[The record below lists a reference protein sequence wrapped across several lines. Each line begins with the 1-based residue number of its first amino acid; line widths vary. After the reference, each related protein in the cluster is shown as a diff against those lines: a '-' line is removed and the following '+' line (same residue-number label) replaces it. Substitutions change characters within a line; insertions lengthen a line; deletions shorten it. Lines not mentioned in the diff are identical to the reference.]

1 MTSIKINFTNK
12 TNINLSANLEMPV
25 DHKPL
30 AFAIFAHCFTCSKNL
45 SAVINISRALNQRG
59 IAVLRFDF
67 TGLGNSD
74 GDFSDSNFSTSIDDL
89 VAAYEYLKN
98 NYKAPALIIGH
109 SLGGTAVLKSSSIM
123 KDLKAIVTIG
133 APADP
138 DHVQNL
144 FKEDLD
150 EIKKKGVATVS
161 IGGRPFKIKEQ
172 LIQDLESVDLKETI
186 ASLKQSLLIFHS
198 PQDDIVD
205 ISNAKKIFSLA
216 KHPKSFIS
224 LDKADHLLTNKEDSL
239 YAGEVI
245 ASWAMRYLEI
255 KPISVLKTDMQV
267 VVKTGIG
274 SYVTEIKAGG
284 HGLIADEPLSAG
296 GTDQGP
302 NPYDLLISGLGSCT
316 SMTLRMYADRKGW
329 DLQEVRVHLQHDK
342 IHSIDCNNCENTS
355 GKIDQ
360 IERKIEL
367 IGNLSSEEKQR
378 LLEIADRCP
387 VHKTLNSKVKIKTSL
402 KA

>member
-1 MTSIKINFTNK
+1 
-12 TNINLSANLEMPV
+12 V
-25 DHKPL
+25 GGH
-30 AFAIFAHCFTCSKNL
+30 
-45 SAVINISRALNQRG
+45 
-59 IAVLRFDF
+59 
-67 TGLGNSD
+67 
-74 GDFSDSNFSTSIDDL
+74 
-89 VAAYEYLKN
+89 LK
-98 NYKAPALIIGH
+98 
-109 SLGGTAVLKSSSIM
+109 
-123 KDLKAIVTIG
+123 
-133 APADP
+133 
-138 DHVQNL
+138 
-144 FKEDLD
+144 
-150 EIKKKGVATVS
+150 
-161 IGGRPFKIKEQ
+161 
-172 LIQDLESVDLKETI
+172 SVDLKETI